1 MVMGSSERRLLRFGD
16 GRDPFAEKD
25 GGSQGHQMFDSLP
38 NGTPMPGATPP
49 GAFVRRSCHVLF
61 ARGGRVSAA
70 QLGVEAEAAG
80 LRVTRLLQK
89 GTLVLARQGTIST
102 AIA

>member
-1 MVMGSSERRLLRFGD
+1 
-16 GRDPFAEKD
+16 
-25 GGSQGHQMFDSLP
+25 
-38 NGTPMPGATPP
+38 MPGVTPP
-49 GAFVRRSCHVLF
+49 RAFVRRSCHVLF
-61 ARGGRVSAA
+61 ARDGRLSAA